1 MIKSNGNCFGAWWR
15 IGLTAT
21 VPAVLG
27 IWVFATV
34 SAEGRQQPSRKLQPK
49 VKLILNQ
56 PWKGN
61 IPNGKQFLWQT
72 DNLDSASLYTLSMS
86 LGGVALPS
94 GASYTVSL
102 EGPGK
107 LHLSKRLHAGDP
119 SLFVTFRPKQSG
131 PGVVRWRESEGGKFP
146 ASRAESGSIQ
156 ALLKRLEVTK
166 AEETAFEAEPN
177 NSWQEANSLE
187 LGRTVYGGSD
197 DIEYLDNKEEYNV
210 GWDYFRIDFEE
221 ADQRLVFFELD
232 LPDRDI
238 PLQLL
243 FYRFDPATQSIEPY
257 VRGKDPMEV
266 LHDGQKVRYSK
277 FITRVLT
284 KGRYYLAVLGNHPF
298 YQLRTTAYPVPPL
311 QDPRQAVETAM
322 HYMANIGDAW
332 FAQIPRLGA
341 RYRRSVMMHD
351 EAQRCTACHPTVF
364 PLESNLVAFQ
374 KGYPI
379 RAKSQFQ
386 YLMNR
391 VYNAPTPLYGNPG
404 VNWVRFVAIQ
414 LQFFGKQGGLV
425 LDYENSVTG
434 RKTPFLGR
442 YTGFLQAAWDH
453 RDSLPPDE
461 KNGVSPIDSKFGFGW
476 RDWRVLD
483 EMARRTDDPKYRASA
498 DHIEALLTNPE
509 SITRLEGTQD
519 RLHRLHAMAVMNHQR
534 YSPEIEQSI
543 RYFVDRQN
551 PDGGWPGNDE
561 KGQGGEKSVES
572 KENFEYLTG
581 QTIYTLA
588 KAGVDDPTRAQL
600 EKGAGWLLSRQREF
614 GGWFQTETIENFVTP
629 MRETRYAIMAL
640 ATLYPRGPRAGLGL
654 GNRDEKPA
662 RLPRVDA
669 LLHTLDDLDN
679 IWQIPEGRRH
689 EFDSTI
695 HKLLRHDDALVRA
708 LAAQCL
714 GRIGE
719 SSSVE
724 PLVER
729 LNDPVKMVWQSASW
743 ALRQLGNRKIGVGA
757 IRAALSSP
765 DPATRRG
772 ATRVLAYQFYGMDD
786 RSDLRDALYPLL
798 TDSDLLT
805 RHQAVATLSQ
815 WFYRT
820 VDRKLRGQIVQAFV
834 SRLGDPKEDPV
845 QRSYLS
851 QGIYNLLDE
860 NLGNPGTGYG
870 RWIDYL
876 KPEQQAAL
884 RAERKWQEQ
893 EILINPLLTV
903 LQQGPAHQRLGVLM
917 GFDGIPFSRGYTTAA
932 SGPGNDRA
940 FDFERK
946 KEFEG
951 LEPAFAAVLSRQDK
965 AEELSYGLR
974 LGAFFDVLQG
984 EPGKRLAPL
993 YLNTLLHRDPS
1004 VRAAALDIAE
1014 KVSLKEIQQTDV
1026 TKLVQAS
1033 QTEESKKATL
1043 KLLRSNP
1050 QLLEQAPLT
1059 DLVRGSLADEKLSAL
1074 TLPLLA
1080 NSRFDDKEVETVLVR
1095 FWPQTQMLQNQ
1106 DSESARELQ
1115 ERNTLLKK
1123 QVLEESGRRYAAP
1136 PPILLDCVQLIDKRP
1151 NLMNQR
1157 RVMELLS
1164 KTSDSESPRIRQLVM
1179 DLFAKHPSAGDPKF
1193 TKEIAQDALS
1203 DTATEVRRS
1212 GLKLTSLRDDL
1223 WKSPRVHESLLRLLV
1238 DSDVQVRR
1246 AALDLVGEK
1255 KLIGQESR
1263 LAGRVKALEAGEKDM
1278 VVRQKANAV
1287 LREAGLS
1294 PSEVKSTA
1302 DLSKPVEPD
1311 YETFRKMVNPYFY
1324 QVSAKD
1330 NNACANCHAT
1340 HRILRLAEP
1349 PEKGK
1354 PIDEHALKQNYQ
1366 SLLKVI
1372 DVYEPE
1378 SSLVLRKPRSPS
1390 GQEENDPASPTG
1402 LTHVGG
1408 TRWSGTDD
1416 PAYLAILQWIRA
1428 AGEEKTSRLSA
1439 PR

>member
-1 MIKSNGNCFGAWWR
+1 MKKYRSEFFGAWWR
-15 IGLTAT
+15 IAVMVTIPAGLG
-21 VPAVLG
+21 V
-27 IWVFATV
+27 WVFTTF
-34 SAEGRQQPSRKLQPK
+34 SAEGLQQSTRKLRPE
-49 VKLILNQ
+49 VKLSLNQ
-56 PWKGN
+56 PWKGRM
-61 IPNGKQFLWQT
+61 PEKEWVWQT
-72 DNLDSASLYTLSMS
+72 DSLDSSSLYTLSIS
-86 LGGVALPS
+86 LDRVPVPA
-94 GASYTVSL
+94 GAYCTVSL

-107 LHLSKRLHAGDP
+107 LHLEKRLHASDP
-119 SLFVTFRPKQSG
+119 GLFVTFRPKQAG
-131 PGVVRWRESEGGKFP
+131 PALVRWRENKPP
-146 ASRAESGSIQ
+146 ASRSEPLTMQ
-156 ALLKRLEVTK
+156 VLLKRMEITK
-166 AEETAFEAEPN
+166 AEEKAFEAEPN
-177 NSWQEANSLE
+177 DTWQEANPLE

-197 DIEYLDNKEEYNV
+197 DIEYLDNNEEYKV

-221 ADQRLVFFELD
+221 ADPRLVFFELD

-243 FYRFDPATQSIEPY
+243 FYRFNPATQSIEPY
-257 VRGKDPMEV
+257 IRGKDPMEV

-298 YQLRTTAYPVPPL
+298 YQLRTTGYPVPPI

-322 HYMANIGDAW
+322 HYMANVGDAW

-374 KGYPI
+374 QGYPI

-483 EMARRTDDPKYRASA
+483 EMARRTDDPKYRVSA
-498 DHIEALLTNPE
+498 DHIEALLTSPE
-509 SITRLEGTQD
+509 SMTRLEGTQD
-519 RLHRLHAMAVMNHQR
+519 RLHRLHAMAMMNRQR

-543 RYFVDRQN
+543 RYFLDRQN

-561 KGQGGEKSVES
+561 KGQAGDKPVES
-572 KENFEYLTG
+572 KEGFEYLTG
-581 QTIYTLA
+581 QTIYTLM
-588 KAGVDDPTRAQL
+588 KAGVGNRDRTQL
-600 EKGAGWLLSRQREF
+600 EKGARWLLSRQREF

-640 ATLYPRGPRAGLGL
+640 ATLYPRGPRTGLGL

-662 RLPRVDA
+662 HLPRVDT

-679 IWQIPEGRRH
+679 IWQIPEGQRR
-689 EFDSTI
+689 EFESAI
-695 HKLLRHDDALVRA
+695 HKLLRHDNALVRA

-729 LNDPVKMVWQSASW
+729 LNDPVKMVWQSTSW
-743 ALRQLGNRKIGVGA
+743 ALRQLGNRKIGVDA

-765 DPATRRG
+765 DPARRRG
-772 ATRVLAYQFYGMDD
+772 AVRVLAYQFYGMDE

-798 TDSDLLT
+798 TDTDLLT

-820 VDRKLRGQIVQAFV
+820 VDRGVREQIFKAFV

-845 QRSYLS
+845 QRFYLS

-884 RAERKWQEQ
+884 RAERQWQEQ
-893 EILINPLLTV
+893 EILIKPLLTV

-917 GFDGIPFSRGYTTAA
+917 GFDGTPFSRGYTTAA

-946 KEFEG
+946 KPFEG
-951 LEPAFAAVLSRQDK
+951 LETAFAAVLSRQDRV
-965 AEELSYGLR
+965 EELSYGLR
-974 LGAFFDVLQG
+974 LAAFFDVFQG
-984 EPGKRLAPL
+984 EAGKRLVPL
-993 YLNTLLHRDPS
+993 YLNALLHSDAS
-1004 VRAAALDIAE
+1004 VRSAALDVAG
-1014 KVSLKEIQQTDV
+1014 KVSLREIQRTDV
-1026 TKLVQAS
+1026 AKLVQAS
-1033 QTEESKKATL
+1033 QTEEGKKATL

-1050 QLLEQAPLT
+1050 QLLEQASLT
-1059 DLVRGSLADEKLSAL
+1059 DLVRGSVADEKLSAL
-1074 TLPLLA
+1074 SLPLLA
-1080 NSRFDDKEVETVLVR
+1080 DSKFDDKEIETVLVR
-1095 FWPQTQMLQNQ
+1095 FWPQTEVLEKQ
-1106 DSESARELQ
+1106 DSESARELR

-1136 PPILLDCVQLIDKRP
+1136 PSILLDCVQLIDQRP

-1164 KTSDSESPRIRQLVM
+1164 KTSESENPRIRHLVM
-1179 DLFAKHPSAGDPKF
+1179 DLFAKHPLVGDSKL
-1193 TKEIAQDALS
+1193 TRDIAQEALS

-1223 WKSPRVHESLLRLLV
+1223 WKSTQVHESLLRLLV
-1238 DSDVQVRR
+1238 DSDLQVRR

-1263 LAGRVKALEAGEKDM
+1263 LAGRVKALEVGEKDPA
-1278 VVRQKANAV
+1278 VRQKATAV
-1287 LREAGLS
+1287 LQEAGLS
-1294 PSEVKSTA
+1294 PSEVTSTA
-1302 DLSKPVEPD
+1302 DLAKPVEPD
-1311 YETFRKMVNPYFY
+1311 YETFRRTVNPYFY
-1324 QVSAKD
+1324 QVSARD

-1349 PEKGK
+1349 PEKGQ
-1354 PIDEHALKQNYQ
+1354 PVSEQALKQNYQ

-1390 GQEENDPASPTG
+1390 GQGENDPSSPTG

-1408 TRWSGTDD
+1408 TRWTGTED
-1416 PAYLAILQWIRA
+1416 PAYQAILQWIRA
-1428 AGEEKTSRLSA
+1428 AGEEKTSRLSV